1 VPLRFRIAGPENL
14 EAVMGIINL
23 AFGVAES
30 FFIDTDRIDL
40 ATVRDLAAKGSFILA
55 YDAASLAGCV
65 YAAAEGERA
74 YIGLLSV
81 DPGRQR
87 SGIGAALMDAAEE
100 HCRKAGCRFADLK
113 VVNIREELSRF
124 YRRRAYA
131 ETGTEPFPAFKN
143 PKIPCYFLIMTKALD
158 QSAGASK

>member
-1 VPLRFRIAGPENL
+1 MALQFGIAGPENL
-14 EAVMGIINL
+14 EAVTGIINL
-23 AFGVAES
+23 AFGEAES

-40 ATVRDLAAKGSFILA
+40 ATVRDLAGKGSFIVA
-55 YDAASLAGCV
+55 FDAGSLAGCV
-65 YAAAEGERA
+65 YVAPEGARA

-81 DPGRQR
+81 DPNRQR

-100 HCRKAGCRFADLK
+100 HARASGCRFTDIK

-131 ETGTEPFPAFKN
+131 ATGTEPFPAFKN
-143 PKIPCYFLIMTKALD
+143 PKIPCHFLLMTKALD
-158 QSAGASK
+158 QAARALS